1 MKENGK
7 QWKHVILRQSQ
18 SQTQQ
23 SFFSVATCPTKAV
36 HLLWPFQGFD
46 GGHGMQALLR
56 KDDAPAS
63 DSRHAEQNLQSD
75 EKSAFCGKCSA
86 LWVNK

>member
-1 MKENGK
+1 
-7 QWKHVILRQSQ
+7 
-18 SQTQQ
+18 
-23 SFFSVATCPTKAV
+23 
-36 HLLWPFQGFD
+36 
-46 GGHGMQALLR
+46 MQALLR